1 MTSPSLPAQSFQS
14 RLVAAFA
21 GEIVNKVCVIGAFFW
36 LARVLDAGVYGE
48 VEWALAVLFVAT
60 LASDAGLTTWAAAR
74 IAAAPADAGL
84 LVARVGWLRLMLAVP
99 AYGLIA
105 LLAWAYGGRAG
116 SALLIYGLVLFLTP
130 GFLQYL
136 FNGLFQPRWAALGNA
151 LRGVT
156 FLAVVWLTVRRG
168 APPAAVAVA
177 ELAGAAS
184 LAACGLFV
192 AWRVLRIHVPFREAP
207 RHTGDVLASSWRI
220 GATEITWGVHW
231 YAGLILIGYLA
242 TPTDAA
248 WESASLRLVMAI
260 HTGVFLYL
268 YVLLPT
274 LVRSLQTDAAAWQRV
289 VAPSMRLSGWMGG
302 AIAVVVTLA
311 APTLLTTMFGAPF
324 AASASV
330 LRAMIWVIPIA
341 WLSGHVRYSLIAV
354 NQAQRDLQAALVGAG
369 TTIGLTLLLLPWRS
383 LGAGLALL
391 GGTVANAA
399 AAWTLSSGVLPA
411 TPLRGLA
418 AGAACCLACLALG
431 LMLTPVAGEKTS
443 AALAGLIIGVT
454 ALVAER
460 DSVRDVAAALASSM
474 KPKVGS
480 NADIRT

>member
-1 MTSPSLPAQSFQS
+1 
-14 RLVAAFA
+14 
-21 GEIVNKVCVIGAFFW
+21 
-36 LARVLDAGVYGE
+36 
-48 VEWALAVLFVAT
+48 
-60 LASDAGLTTWAAAR
+60 
-74 IAAAPADAGL
+74 
-84 LVARVGWLRLMLAVP
+84 
-99 AYGLIA
+99 
-105 LLAWAYGGRAG
+105 
-116 SALLIYGLVLFLTP
+116 
-130 GFLQYL
+130 
-136 FNGLFQPRWAALGNA
+136 
-151 LRGVT
+151 
-156 FLAVVWLTVRRG
+156 
-168 APPAAVAVA
+168 
-177 ELAGAAS
+177 
-184 LAACGLFV
+184 
-192 AWRVLRIHVPFREAP
+192 
-207 RHTGDVLASSWRI
+207 VLASSWRI

-330 LRAMIWVIPIA
+330 LRAMIWVIPVA

-399 AAWTLSSGVLPA
+399 AAWTLSRGVLPA
-411 TPLRGLA
+411 PPLRGVA
-418 AGAACCLACLALG
+418 AGAGCCLACLALG

-443 AALAGLIIGVT
+443 AALAGLVIGVT